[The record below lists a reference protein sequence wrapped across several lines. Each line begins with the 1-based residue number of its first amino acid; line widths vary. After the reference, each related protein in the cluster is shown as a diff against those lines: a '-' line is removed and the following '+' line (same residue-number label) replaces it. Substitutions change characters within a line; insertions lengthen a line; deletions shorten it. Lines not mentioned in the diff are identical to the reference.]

1 MQDAIDVAA
10 QEEIAGF
17 TLGKWAKYY
26 CSRSHSKIL
35 NVISLEFSKT
45 PLRHLVRSPSV
56 VRQLDWIDAVWPS
69 SRRAAGQY
77 PAVQYY
83 CLMSVAGCYTDFH
96 VDFGGTSVWYHVFKG
111 EKRFLFIPPS
121 TKNIAKYAEWTT
133 SPKQSST
140 FFADWT
146 PGQCFEVTLKQGHT
160 MIIPTGWIH
169 AVYTPKDS
177 LVFGG
182 NFLHGLGMAKQ
193 LEIYEMEVATRV
205 PRKFCF
211 PFYEHIHWYAAAYY
225 TQLAR
230 KPQFRQLLS
239 AISDFTS
246 AKLAL
251 TEARQQAAAQ
261 PSDAPNAA
269 AAAQSVQLA
278 TQSATAAKAA
288 LQRLLGALGVA
299 LAEAKE
305 LPSLAALL
313 AKLREQ
319 ALLRASEVPT
329 GGGGDLDA
337 PPPGTSRVKGQ
348 RGAFA
353 TELQAT
359 AAAAD
364 AARLVGCADPESML
378 LELTQLVVPSATL
391 PQGAVPGASAE
402 EYVTAADPVTASST
416 TPQLYRTAP
425 AFGWS
430 LAIADVPGAEG
441 VPLDAATPMA
451 VPGLGADVAAASGCA
466 DWYLTEY
473 TTPEQSQI
481 EASTYLNG
489 DSSVPTCRARQAEL
503 ARGSMPHALRCFDVQ
518 GCFLCKGSTPFED
531 DVRPASK
538 QANHAP

>member
-1 MQDAIDVAA
+1 M
-10 QEEIAGF
+10 
-17 TLGKWAKYY
+17 
-26 CSRSHSKIL
+26 
-35 NVISLEFSKT
+35 
-45 PLRHLVRSPSV
+45 VRSPSV

-69 SRRAAGQY
+69 SRRSVGQY

-146 PGQCFEVTLKQGHT
+146 PGQCFEVTLKEGHT

-169 AVYTPKDS
+169 AVYTPQDS

-230 KPQFRQLLS
+230 KPAFQSLLS
-239 AISDFTS
+239 TLGAFNN
-246 AKLAL
+246 AKQQLA
-251 TEARQQAAAQ
+251 QAKQ
-261 PSDAPNAA
+261 AA
-269 AAAQSVQLA
+269 AAAAADSMEVGAGDRALQA
-278 TQSATAAKAA
+278 TTATASSIKAS
-288 LQRLLGALGVA
+288 LQGLLGTLGVA
-299 LAEAKE
+299 MSEARE
-305 LPSLAALL
+305 LPSLVALL

-319 ALLRASEVPT
+319 TLLRASQ
-329 GGGGDLDA
+329 GGAETSDA
-337 PPPGTSRVKGQ
+337 PPSGSSRVKGQ

-364 AARLVGCADPESML
+364 AARLVGAADPEGML
-378 LELTQLVVPSATL
+378 LELTQL
-391 PQGAVPGASAE
+391 AVPRGDCVNLEDTQEGSSSAAVGEGGATVDDNA
-402 EYVTAADPVTASST
+402 
-416 TPQLYRTAP
+416 LYRTAP
-425 AFGWS
+425 EFGWALS
-430 LAIADVPGAEG
+430 IAAVPGAEG
-441 VPLDAATPMA
+441 TTLAAPQPSLTGLTPGM
-451 VPGLGADVAAASGCA
+451 AAASGCA
-466 DWYLTEY
+466 DWYVRQF
-473 TTPEQSQI
+473 TTA
-481 EASTYLNG
+481 EAAGAAAAAAAAGGVYGTDESE
-489 DSSVPTCRARQAEL
+489 RQADL
-503 ARGSMPHALRCFDVQ
+503 VRGSIPQAMKCFDVH
-518 GCFLCKGSTPFED
+518 GAFLCKGSAPFED
-531 DVRPASK
+531 DLQPSHKLANRAS
-538 QANHAP
+538 